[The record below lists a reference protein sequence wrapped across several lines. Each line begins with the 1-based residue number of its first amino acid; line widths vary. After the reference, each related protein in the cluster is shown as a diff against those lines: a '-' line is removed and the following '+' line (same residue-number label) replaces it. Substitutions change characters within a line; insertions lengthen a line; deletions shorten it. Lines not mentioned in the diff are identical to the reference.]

1 MIGLPAVLKLLTPK
15 VVNAI
20 MDYVFKD
27 NVLDEQMESVRT
39 RLNKLE
45 KISHKPNKC
54 KCKQKK

>member
-1 MIGLPAVLKLLTPK
+1 MSNNVKEFIINKVL
-15 VVNAI
+15 
-20 MDYVFKD
+20 DFKD